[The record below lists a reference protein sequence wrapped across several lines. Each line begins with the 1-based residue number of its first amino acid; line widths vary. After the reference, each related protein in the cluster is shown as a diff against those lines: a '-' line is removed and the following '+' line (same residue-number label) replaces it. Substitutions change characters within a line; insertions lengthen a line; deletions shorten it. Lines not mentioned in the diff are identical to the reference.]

1 MGFVN
6 FFISVQYF
14 FRRFAN
20 PVIYLHI
27 ALFPLCRWFLMIPR
41 QLRKQKSAKRYPQI
55 GSNVINPSRLGFV
68 LFYFFFVFV
77 SFRFC
82 FPILF
87 EVTIFHPRPWSEHDS
102 SIHLYYYVLY
112 IMYEM
117 IIRTVHLWIFFWL
130 FFFN

>member
-55 GSNVINPSRLGFV
+55 GSNVINSSRLGFV
-68 LFYFFFVFV
+68 LFYFFRFCFV
-77 SFRFC
+77 SF
-82 FPILF
+82 LF
-87 EVTIFHPRPWSEHDS
+87 SSFSKSQS
-102 SIHLYYYVLY
+102 SIRDLGPNTIRLYTYIITYY

-117 IIRTVHLWIFFWL
+117 IIGPICGFFFWL

>member
-68 LFYFFFVFV
+68 LFFFFLVFV

-82 FPILF
+82 FPPFRSHNLPPATLVRTRFVYTLII
-87 EVTIFHPRPWSEHDS
+87 T
-102 SIHLYYYVLY
+102 YY

-117 IIRTVHLWIFFWL
+117 IICTVHLWIFFGC
-130 FFFN
+130 FF